1 MKTKQELEQIKKEC
15 ESLAIKLN
23 ELSEDELKEI
33 SVGVNIWDIATKLK
47 EKFNNHDQDSLNW

>member
-1 MKTKQELEQIKKEC
+1 MKTKEELEQIKKEC